1 MINYICICIDPYQ
14 VKYVYILCVCVH
26 SLLCDLCVCQASSNA
41 YCSHTGETCVHIEK
55 SPRLQHPSAV
65 FGVNWH
71 SMQVQGA
78 DWNIHFGF
86 QR

>member
-1 MINYICICIDPYQ
+1 MII
-14 VKYVYILCVCVH
+14 YVYIYMYKSISSEIIVCVY
-26 SLLCDLCVCQASSNA
+26 SLLCVCQASSNA
-41 YCSHTGETCVHIEK
+41 YCSHTGETFVHIEK

-78 DWNIHFGF
+78 DWNINFRLF
-86 QR
+86 KA